1 MARITVREYIG
12 QAGMSV
18 DDLADRLGMRPN
30 AVNLHIDRALPPR
43 WEKIL
48 TGEIAPG
55 PAKAKPKPEPEPIPV
70 NEGDIPEGREHDVPP
85 SRPEGGRVETPPVA
99 LNYAALREHIEAGY
113 TMVGAFVANSDP
125 PLGEAIRG
133 NAKKAGEA
141 WAAWIQSEPKI
152 AALLEKMMIAT
163 PLGEVIGVHISIGIG
178 YYIGRRAYADAM
190 EQRAAAANAQRES
203 ETANAFAGSP
213 PDFLG

>member
-18 DDLADRLGMRPN
+18 DELADRLGMRPN

-55 PAKAKPKPEPEPIPV
+55 PAKQKAKPEPEPVPV
-70 NEGDIPEGREHDVPP
+70 EEGEMPSGREHDVPP
-85 SRPEGGRVETPPVA
+85 ARPDGGRVESPPVS

-113 TMVGAFVANSDP
+113 TMVGAFLENSDP
-125 PLGEAIRG
+125 PLGMAVKG

-141 WAAWIQSEPKI
+141 WAAWIQSEPKV

-190 EQRAAAANAQRES
+190 EQRAADAQRAS
-203 ETANAFAGSP
+203 ETADAFAGSP